1 MKFTRDKRFWDEQEW
16 GNRKPEWH
24 WHAYRRHMVRRREQA
39 CDLASGSRWRRVKK
53 LDAAQAPA
61 RQFARDLRVCDRPC
75 EETRYDSENSADAWR
90 SRPSHPCC
98 LTQRTDRANDH

>member
-53 LDAAQAPA
+53 LDAAQAPPA
-61 RQFARDLRVCDRPC
+61 NLR
-75 EETRYDSENSADAWR
+75 ET
-90 SRPSHPCC
+90 
-98 LTQRTDRANDH
+98 